1 MRTFKLPFSSSG
13 NIKIFTSKMQIKT
26 PFFNI
31 LVIKWTST
39 KLDSKCTK
47 ILFRV
52 KIGSILSTE
61 CKNRFLSRS
70 NILRN
75 VRYNEP
81 LSWKKMML
89 ILLERILINSM
100 FIVFN
105 EVNKLYS
112 KGNQKNFI
120 NDLRGIINKNG
131 ENLI

>member
-1 MRTFKLPFSSSG
+1 
-13 NIKIFTSKMQIKT
+13 
-26 PFFNI
+26 
-31 LVIKWTST
+31 
-39 KLDSKCTK
+39 
-47 ILFRV
+47 
-52 KIGSILSTE
+52 
-61 CKNRFLSRS
+61 
-70 NILRN
+70 
-75 VRYNEP
+75 
-81 LSWKKMML
+81 MML

>member
-75 VRYNEP
+75 VRYNAFIM
-81 LSWKKMML
+81 KKMML